1 MMAIPWLAVLKIV
14 PWKEVIS
21 NAPAVADG
29 AKKLWSSVGKK
40 PVEQPASAE
49 RAAARPQSDNE
60 VIAAL
65 QARLVATEAATADL
79 HSQMLASS
87 ELIKTLAEQNTQLI
101 KRVEANRLRVVW
113 LGATTL
119 VIGIVAVVGLVL
131 LLLR

>member
-1 MMAIPWLAVLKIV
+1 MAIPWLAVLKIV

-29 AKKLWSSVGKK
+29 AKKLWNNVGKK
-40 PVEQPASAE
+40 PAAPAAPAE
-49 RAAARPQSDNE
+49 RTADRPPSDSE

-65 QARLVATEAATADL
+65 QARLTATEAATADL
-79 HSQMLASS
+79 HNQMLASS

-113 LGATTL
+113 LTAVIFVFAL
-119 VIGIVAVVGLVL
+119 VAGVGLTWAFS
-131 LLLR
+131 R